1 MDLKLILHKTITIS
15 GNGSLVIDQSF
26 EQLFLDVLAIHNVHL
41 TPLYKGV
48 KTRRMNKTQQQF
60 ESA

>member
-1 MDLKLILHKTITIS
+1 
-15 GNGSLVIDQSF
+15 LVIDQSF